1 MARGAGGDA
10 AGRAAKIAEYERFI
24 GERLQPDLL
33 AAEEG
38 RAKVQASIDTWEGL
52 ITNVRGVQEQ
62 GSDQLRTLVDLG
74 SQVYCQAEVPD
85 TSRIFVSVGLGFHA
99 EMTLVR
105 SPRVS
110 VRLERRD
117 ARRRKGRS
125 EKCGRGA
132 RPGTRVR
139 GRHRGSD
146 HLSVPF
152 PPLLRPRLTG
162 RGGGVRG
169 EEARASQ
176 G

>member
-125 EKCGRGA
+125 EKCGGVLARGHA
-132 RPGTRVR
+132 YVGGIGVQTI
-139 GRHRGSD
+139 SQ
-146 HLSVPF
+146 F
-152 PPLLRPRLTG
+152 PSLHSC
-162 RGGGVRG
+162 VH
-169 EEARASQ
+169 A
-176 G
+176 